1 MINWRDKMEYYFY
14 NTNSYSFLFY
24 MYGTDGIVFLIYVII
39 KTDDQIFNHCLI
51 FSWISI
57 TMVWVVNIS
66 ETMVWV
72 VNISMVWFVNI
83 SETMVRVVN
92 ISETMVWFVNIYETM
107 VWVVNIYETM
117 VKNGR
122 QYFAHLCNIMI
133 KENTD
138 NVT

>member
-1 MINWRDKMEYYFY
+1 MEYYFY

-66 ETMVWV
+66 ETMVW
-72 VNISMVWFVNI
+72 FVNI
-83 SETMVRVVN
+83 S
-92 ISETMVWFVNIYETM
+92 MVWFVNIYETM

-138 NVT
+138 DVT